1 MDLIMAHCSP
11 QLAYYDCKKLRKEI
25 YFCNSFFKYDLF
37 PSYQNVM
44 KKKIQ
49 KYSGQKYF
57 HQYYITITQT
67 ETYKTH
73 IISSDWYSITSRVF
87 LPYKNIL

>member
-1 MDLIMAHCSP
+1 MAHCSP

-44 KKKIQ
+44 KKKFKNTLGKSISINITLQLLKQ
-49 KYSGQKYF
+49 KHIKHILFLLIG
-57 HQYYITITQT
+57 TI
-67 ETYKTH
+67 
-73 IISSDWYSITSRVF
+73 
-87 LPYKNIL
+87 